1 MALKEF
7 VGGSGTKQDFQ
18 PTPIRGSA
26 YEKRGGQNSIQ
37 TPFLSQDFF
46 FWGGGGEWE
55 KWNRLS
61 GCLWLGLNGDETMR
75 NSEPAEAMTCQQAGL
90 QSTTRA
96 SSDPAPPPRL
106 LSLSGGGVVSSSQR
120 PLRHSLDTC
129 YFREEE
135 KLVSLFHPL
144 ISISFHL

>member
-55 KWNRLS
+55 MLGKNAMQPDLFNLTDCSTHRVNLFSARLI
-61 GCLWLGLNGDETMR
+61 
-75 NSEPAEAMTCQQAGL
+75 
-90 QSTTRA
+90 
-96 SSDPAPPPRL
+96 
-106 LSLSGGGVVSSSQR
+106 
-120 PLRHSLDTC
+120 
-129 YFREEE
+129 F
-135 KLVSLFHPL
+135 
-144 ISISFHL
+144 

>member
-46 FWGGGGEWE
+46 FWGGGGMR
-55 KWNRLS
+55 KMKSAVRMFVIRLKR
-61 GCLWLGLNGDETMR
+61 G
-75 NSEPAEAMTCQQAGL
+75 
-90 QSTTRA
+90 
-96 SSDPAPPPRL
+96 
-106 LSLSGGGVVSSSQR
+106 
-120 PLRHSLDTC
+120 
-129 YFREEE
+129 
-135 KLVSLFHPL
+135 
-144 ISISFHL
+144 

>member
-46 FWGGGGEWE
+46 FWGGGENE
-55 KWNRLS
+55 KNEI
-61 GCLWLGLNGDETMR
+61 GCQDV
-75 NSEPAEAMTCQQAGL
+75 C
-90 QSTTRA
+90 
-96 SSDPAPPPRL
+96 D
-106 LSLSGGGVVSSSQR
+106 
-120 PLRHSLDTC
+120 
-129 YFREEE
+129 
-135 KLVSLFHPL
+135 
-144 ISISFHL
+144 

>member
-46 FWGGGGEWE
+46 FGGGGGNE
-55 KWNRLS
+55 KNEI
-61 GCLWLGLNGDETMR
+61 GCQDV
-75 NSEPAEAMTCQQAGL
+75 C
-90 QSTTRA
+90 
-96 SSDPAPPPRL
+96 D
-106 LSLSGGGVVSSSQR
+106 
-120 PLRHSLDTC
+120 
-129 YFREEE
+129 
-135 KLVSLFHPL
+135 
-144 ISISFHL
+144 